1 MTDDEATLAYEA
13 NLAEWWETHIVAG
26 GGKADRKRGLHWSLD
41 RSAGGSSIH
50 CVRLSERNAD
60 RIIDCC
66 IDESAAYG
74 SAIWAYVSEHSTPA
88 DALDRFKA
96 AGFHHTKRFDVF
108 IHDLQSLKA
117 ARLPKGVA
125 VERLTDLGRF
135 SMSVAHP
142 YFGPVTTANRRRAI
156 AAENSLLRERA
167 DDMRA
172 YLLSVDGVPASSVT
186 VLTTGKMAGIYN
198 VGTVEAQR
206 GRGLAGL
213 LLNHALTEAKT
224 QGAEAA
230 GLIAVARAE
239 RLYERVGFIPRGWIS
254 FLYFS
259 KTRIQAR
266 LAKAP

>member
-26 GGKADRKRGLHWSLD
+26 GGKADRELGLHWSLD

-50 CVRLSERNAD
+50 CVRLTERNAD
-60 RIIDCC
+60 RVIDRC
-66 IDESAAYG
+66 IDESAAHG

-108 IHDLQSLKA
+108 IRDLQSLKA
-117 ARLPKGVA
+117 ARLPKGVTI
-125 VERLTDLGRF
+125 ERLSDLDRF
-135 SMSVAHP
+135 SKSVAHP
-142 YFGPVTTANRRRAI
+142 YVGPVTTANRKKAI
-156 AAENSLLRERA
+156 ATESELLQQRPE
-167 DDMRA
+167 DLHA
-172 YLLSVDGVPASSVT
+172 YLLSVDGVPASAVT
-186 VLTTGKMAGIYN
+186 VLRTGKIAGIYN
-198 VGTVEAQR
+198 VGTVDAQR
-206 GRGLAGL
+206 GQGYAGL
-213 LLNHALTEAKT
+213 LLNHVLIEAKK

-230 GLIAVARAE
+230 GLIAVAKAE
-239 RLYERVGFIPRGWIS
+239 RLYERVGFSSRGWIS

-259 KTRIQAR
+259 KTRMQAR